1 MAEDLSV
8 LGSPSYLQSAGEL
21 GIGMQRNK
29 LAQQQQN
36 TDAVNK
42 AGALPKAIATQG
54 VEQQMSKITID
65 DNLAKGLAKMT
76 GQDWSSSVG
85 TKWDPKVFTPMV
97 TGMAQAKYHSDLLN
111 DHDKLEQ
118 MKEDAAAKKQKDE
131 DDAKAKRQ
139 ADEDKAKKDREDK
152 ALKNK
157 KDIAGNKGTKTQKE
171 DSSGAWFKKMQDSG
185 KALVAAQQKKGGLP
199 ATGLAA
205 NIKNKV
211 LGQDPGD
218 AAKIGSLKQMVMEYR
233 TAKDNYNKKAQAEG
247 LAPQPAD
254 PASDAAMDALTGH
267 VTQQENLQKQPNAT
281 TTKLPGLE

>member
-29 LAQQQQN
+29 LAQQGQN
-36 TDAVNK
+36 QDAVDN

-111 DHDKLEQ
+111 DHDKLEH

-131 DDAKAKRQ
+131 DDAKTKRQSDEDAAKAKREKDKTA
-139 ADEDKAKKDREDK
+139 ADASKAKTPKPEKAETPEQKKEKAAKLLDGISKAKDDASKKTAIANYNSVAKDVGLAPYEEEPGFIDKVKGALGFGKSGGVDDAKTAKAKKILQD
-152 ALKNK
+152 
-157 KDIAGNKGTKTQKE
+157 AGKPVTDANVKHVADQL
-171 DSSGAWFKKMQDSG
+171 DDSG
-185 KALVAAQQKKGGLP
+185 
-199 ATGLAA
+199 
-205 NIKNKV
+205 N
-211 LGQDPGD
+211 
-218 AAKIGSLKQMVMEYR
+218 
-233 TAKDNYNKKAQAEG
+233 
-247 LAPQPAD
+247 
-254 PASDAAMDALTGH
+254 
-267 VTQQENLQKQPNAT
+267 
-281 TTKLPGLE
+281 